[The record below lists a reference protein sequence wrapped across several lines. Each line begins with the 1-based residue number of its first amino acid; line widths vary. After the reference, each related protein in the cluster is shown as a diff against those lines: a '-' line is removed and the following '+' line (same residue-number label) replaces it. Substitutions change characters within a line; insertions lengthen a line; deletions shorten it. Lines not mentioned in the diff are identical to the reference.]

1 MKLNQ
6 DVLKYLKDS
15 FEETMALLETICKIP
30 APSNHEEKR
39 AAFCKKWLEEQGAKG
54 VYIDEAL
61 NVVFPWNCEGKD
73 NIVAFLAHTDTVF
86 PDMTEPMPYS
96 TDGKF
101 AYSPGVGDD
110 TACLV
115 MMLMVAKYVV
125 KNNLKSDRGI
135 LFVANSGEEGLGN
148 LKGVKQVMADFKDR
162 IERFYT
168 FDGRYDVLVSLPVGS
183 HRYKLSLE
191 TKGGHSFDAFGNR
204 NAICAAAELICALNK
219 CQVPVE
225 EGHKTTFNV
234 GTIEGG
240 TSVNTIAQNASFLY
254 EYRSDS
260 YKCLE
265 KMQAFFEETV
275 AKAKEDPE
283 TKITVEVI
291 GIRPCG
297 EEVDEGIFDEMVE
310 STKAICEKHTGILC
324 ALKSGSTDA
333 NIPMSLGIPS
343 VCVGT
348 YMGGGVHT
356 REEYLEIASV
366 PVGLKITAEII
377 LQYFDC

>member
-1 MKLNQ
+1 MELSQN
-6 DVLKYLKDS
+6 VLKYLEDS

-39 AAFCKKWLEEQGAKG
+39 AAFCKKWLEDVGAEG

-110 TACLV
+110 TICLV

-135 LFVANSGEEGLGN
+135 LFVADSGEEGLGN
-148 LKGVKQVMADFKDR
+148 LKGVKQIMKDFAGR
-162 IERFYT
+162 VERFYT
-168 FDGRYDVLVSLPVGS
+168 FDGTYDHMYNRCVGS
-183 HRYKLSLE
+183 HRYKLNIE
-191 TKGGHSFDAFGNR
+191 TEGGHSFGDFGNR
-204 NAICAAAELICALNK
+204 NAICSAAELICALNK
-219 CQVPVE
+219 CQVPAI
-225 EGHKTTFNV
+225 GDSKTTFNV
-234 GTIEGG
+234 GVIEGG

-275 AKAKEDPE
+275 EKAKQDKEV
-283 TKITVEVI
+283 KITVEVI

-297 EEVDEGIFDEMVE
+297 AEVDETIFNEMVE
-310 STKAICEKHTGILC
+310 NAKSVCEKYSGIPC

-333 NIPMSLGIPS
+333 NIPMSLGIPAI
-343 VCVGT
+343 CVGS
-348 YMGGGVHT
+348 YMGGGAHT
-356 REEYLEIASV
+356 REEFLEIASV

-377 LQYFDC
+377 LQYCI

>member
-1 MKLNQ
+1 MELSQN
-6 DVLKYLKDS
+6 VLKYLEDS

-39 AAFCKKWLEEQGAKG
+39 AAFCKKWLEDVGAEG

-96 TDGKF
+96 TDGEF

-110 TACLV
+110 TICLV

-135 LFVANSGEEGLGN
+135 LFVADSGEEGLGN
-148 LKGVKQVMADFKDR
+148 LKGVKQIMKDFAGR
-162 IERFYT
+162 VERFYT
-168 FDGRYDVLVSLPVGS
+168 FDGTYDHMYNRCVGS
-183 HRYKLSLE
+183 HRYKLTFE
-191 TKGGHSFDAFGNR
+191 TAGGHSFSAFGNR
-204 NAICAAAELICALNK
+204 NAICSAAELICALNK
-219 CQVPVE
+219 CQVPAI
-225 EGHKTTFNV
+225 GDSKTTFNV
-234 GTIEGG
+234 GVIEGG

-275 AKAKEDPE
+275 EKAKQDKEV
-283 TKITVEVI
+283 KITVEVI

-297 EEVDEGIFDEMVE
+297 AEVDETIFNEMVE
-310 STKAICEKHTGILC
+310 NAQTICEKYSGIPC

-333 NIPMSLGIPS
+333 NIPMSLGIPAI
-343 VCVGT
+343 CVGS
-348 YMGGGVHT
+348 YMGGGAHT
-356 REEYLEIASV
+356 REEFLEIASV

-377 LQYFDC
+377 LQYCI

>member
-1 MKLNQ
+1 MELNQ
-6 DVLKYLKDS
+6 DVLKYLEDS

-39 AAFCKKWLEEQGAKG
+39 AVFCKKWLEDVGAQG

-73 NIVAFLAHTDTVF
+73 NIVAFFAHTDTVF

-110 TACLV
+110 TICLV
-115 MMLMVAKYVV
+115 MMLMVAKYIV

-168 FDGRYDVLVSLPVGS
+168 FDGRYDALVYLPVGS

-191 TKGGHSFDAFGNR
+191 TKGGHSFGAFGNR

-265 KMQAFFEETV
+265 KMRAFFEETV

-297 EEVDEGIFDEMVE
+297 AEVDETIFNEMIQNAV
-310 STKAICEKHTGILC
+310 AICEKYTGIPCKLR
-324 ALKSGSTDA
+324 SGSTDA

-343 VCVGT
+343 VCVGN
-348 YMGGGVHT
+348 YMGGGAHT
-356 REEYLEIASV
+356 REEFLEIASV

-377 LQYFDC
+377 LQYCV

>member
-1 MKLNQ
+1 MELNQ
-6 DVLKYLKDS
+6 DILKYLEDS
-15 FEETMALLETICKIP
+15 FEESMALLETLCKIP
-30 APSNHEEKR
+30 APSHHEEKR

-96 TDGKF
+96 TDGKY

-115 MMLMVAKYVV
+115 MMLMVAKYIVQ
-125 KNNLKSDRGI
+125 NDLKSGRGI
-135 LFVANSGEEGLGN
+135 LIVANACEEGLGN
-148 LKGVKQVMADFKDR
+148 LKGVKQVMKDFAGR
-162 IERFYT
+162 VERFYT
-168 FDGRYDVLVSLPVGS
+168 LDGQYRVLVNRCVGS
-183 HRYKLSLE
+183 HRYKVSVE
-191 TKGGHSFDAFGNR
+191 TKGGHSFNAFGNR

-219 CQVPVE
+219 CQIPVE
-225 EGHKTTFNV
+225 EGSKTTFNV
-234 GTIEGG
+234 GVIQGG
-240 TSVNTIAQNASFLY
+240 TSVNTIAQNAAFLY

-260 YKCLE
+260 YKCLA

-275 AKAKEDPE
+275 AKAQEDPE
-283 TKITVEVI
+283 TKITVEVL

-297 EEVDEGIFDEMVE
+297 EAVDEGIFNEMVQ
-310 STKAICEKHTGILC
+310 STKAICEKHSGISCTLE
-324 ALKSGSTDA
+324 SGSTDA
-333 NIPMSLGIPS
+333 NIPMSLGIPAI
-343 VCVGT
+343 CVGT
-348 YMGGGVHT
+348 YLGGGVHT

>member
-1 MKLNQ
+1 MELNQ
-6 DVLKYLKDS
+6 DVLNYL
-15 FEETMALLETICKIP
+15 EESVDEAMELLETICKIP

-39 AAFCKKWLEEQGAKG
+39 AAFCKKWLDDIGAEG
-54 VYIDEAL
+54 VYIDDAL

-110 TACLV
+110 TICLV

-135 LFVANSGEEGLGN
+135 LFVADSGEEGLGN
-148 LKGVKQVMADFKDR
+148 LKGVKQIMKDFEGR
-162 IERFYT
+162 VERFYT
-168 FDGRYDVLVSLPVGS
+168 FDGTYDHLYNRCVGS
-183 HRYKLSLE
+183 HRYKLCVE
-191 TKGGHSFDAFGNR
+191 TKGGHSFSNFGNR
-204 NAICAAAELICALNK
+204 NAICAAAELICGLNK
-219 CQVPVE
+219 CQIPVD
-225 EGHKTTFNV
+225 GDSKTTYNFGV
-234 GTIEGG
+234 IEGG

-254 EYRSDS
+254 EYRSDT
-260 YKCLE
+260 YTCLE
-265 KMQAFFEETV
+265 KMKAFFEQTV
-275 AKAKEDPE
+275 AKAQEDPD

-297 EEVDEGIFDEMVE
+297 AEVDETVFNEMVQNV
-310 STKAICEKHTGILC
+310 KNVCEKHTGMPC

-343 VCVGT
+343 VCVGN

-356 REEYLEIASV
+356 REEYMEIASV

-377 LQYFDC
+377 LQYC